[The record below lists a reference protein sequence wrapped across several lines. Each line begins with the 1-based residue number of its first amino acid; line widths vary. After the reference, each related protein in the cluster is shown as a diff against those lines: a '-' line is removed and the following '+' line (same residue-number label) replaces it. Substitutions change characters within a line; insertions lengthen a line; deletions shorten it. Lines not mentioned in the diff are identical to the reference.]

1 MTFTLRQI
9 AGRLQAELIGDGD
22 TVVTGVAGID
32 AAGDG
37 QLTFLANP
45 KYAHHLKSTR
55 AAAILVPPA
64 SAGFHYESQDLP
76 SGLALLLHPNPYYAF
91 LQALRIFHP
100 PPPAPEPGVDRS
112 ARIGRRVQLADGVHV
127 GPNCMIEDD
136 ASLGAGTVILAG
148 SFVGAR
154 SVLGGGCCIGPTVT
168 ILPGC
173 TLGDRVRIHPGTVI
187 GSDGFGYAPYQGH
200 HHKIPQVG
208 GVTIG
213 DDVEIGAC
221 SAIDRATMGQTV
233 IGRGTKI
240 DNLVQIA
247 HNVQIGEDCI
257 IISQVGISGSTKIG
271 DRVTLAGQVG
281 VIGHIEIGAGAIVA
295 AQSGVGKSVPPGAR
309 YFGSPAVEFARQKR
323 IIASMHSLP
332 EHVKMIRS
340 LEKRIAE
347 LEAQI
352 GTSGVSIA
360 RGGNAPTERT

>member
-9 AGRLQAELIGDGD
+9 AERLQAELIGDGD
-22 TVVTGVAGID
+22 TIVTGVAGID
-32 AAGDG
+32 TAGKG

-45 KYAHHLKSTR
+45 KYAHHLKSAQ
-55 AAAILVPPA
+55 AAAILMPPA
-64 SAGFHYESQDLP
+64 SAGFRFDSQDLP

-91 LQALRIFHP
+91 LQVLRLFHP
-100 PPPAPEPGVDRS
+100 PPPPPEPGVDRS
-112 ARIGRRVQLADGVHV
+112 ARIGEQVRLGDGVHV
-127 GPNCMIEDD
+127 GPNCVIEDD
-136 ASLGAGTVILAG
+136 VSLGAGTAVLAG

-154 SVLGGGCCIGPTVT
+154 SVLGTGCCVGPAVT

-173 TLGDRVRIHPGTVI
+173 MLGDRVRIHPGTVI
-187 GSDGFGYAPYQGH
+187 GSDGFGYAPHEGR

-221 SAIDRATMGQTV
+221 CAIDRATMGQTT

-257 IISQVGISGSTKIG
+257 IISQVGISGSTRIG

-281 VIGHIEIGAGAIVA
+281 VIGHIEIGAGAVVA
-295 AQSGVGKSVPPGAR
+295 AQSGVARSVPAGAQ
-309 YFGSPAVEFARQKR
+309 YFGSPAVEFTRQKR
-323 IIASMHSLP
+323 IIAAMSLLP
-332 EHVKMIRS
+332 EHVKTIRS
-340 LEKRIAE
+340 LERRITE
-347 LEAQI
+347 LEARL
-352 GTSGVSIA
+352 GT
-360 RGGNAPTERT
+360 PERTATD

>member
-1 MTFTLRQI
+1 MTFTLREM
-9 AGRLQAELIGDGD
+9 AERLQAELDRGGDA
-22 TVVTGVAGID
+22 VITGVAGID
-32 AAGDG
+32 TAREGE
-37 QLTFLANP
+37 LTFLANP

-64 SAGFHYESQDLP
+64 SAGVHIESDDLP
-76 SGLALLLHPNPYYAF
+76 AGISLLRHPNPYYAF
-91 LQALRIFHP
+91 LQALRLFHP

-112 ARIGRRVQLADGVHV
+112 ARIGRRVRLADLVHV
-127 GPNCMIEDD
+127 GPNCVIEDD
-136 ASLGAGTVILAG
+136 VSLGTGAVILAG
-148 SFVGAR
+148 SFVGVR
-154 SVLGGGCCIGPTVT
+154 SVLGAGCLIGPNVT

-187 GSDGFGYAPYQGH
+187 GADGFGYAPYQGR

-221 SAIDRATMGQTV
+221 CTIDRATMGQTV

-257 IISQVGISGSTKIG
+257 IISQVGISGSTKVG

-281 VIGHIEIGAGAIVA
+281 VIGHIEIGDGAVVA
-295 AQSGVGKSVPPGAR
+295 AQSGVAKSVPPGGQQ
-309 YFGSPAVEFARQKR
+309 FGSPAVEFARQKR
-323 IIASMHSLP
+323 IIASMYSLP
-332 EHVKMIRS
+332 EHVKTIRR
-340 LEKRIAE
+340 LEKRINE
-347 LEAQI
+347 LEAALR
-352 GTSGVSIA
+352 A
-360 RGGNAPTERT
+360 RDRSDSE